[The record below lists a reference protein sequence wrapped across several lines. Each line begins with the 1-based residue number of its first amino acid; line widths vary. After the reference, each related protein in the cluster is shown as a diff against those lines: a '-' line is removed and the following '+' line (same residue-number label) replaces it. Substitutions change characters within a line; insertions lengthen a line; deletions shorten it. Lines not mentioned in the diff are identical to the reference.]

1 MIRRTRDFIK
11 ITNLKIYA
19 YHGVLE
25 EEKKNGQEFFLNLKL
40 YRSLRKPGLSDA
52 LADAVNY
59 DEVCT
64 FLTEIFT
71 KESCDLIEK
80 AAEKTME
87 ELLHHFPVLEAA
99 ELEIRKPHAPITFAP
114 EDVSVSIYRE
124 WHKVYLSI
132 GSNHENASEY
142 LQEACNRISSSSYV
156 KNFKKSQW
164 LQTKPY
170 GPIAQPDFL
179 NGCLAFETYMEPEE
193 LLAFLNEIEYAL
205 KRERMVR
212 WGPRTIDLDILFYD
226 DWIYNSDVLTI
237 PHIDMQ
243 NRMFVLEPLFELCPY
258 FRHPILGKS
267 IEQMRMELIKRE
279 DENDE
284 L

>member
-40 YRSLRKPGLSDA
+40 YYSMRKAGKSDA
-52 LADAVNY
+52 LTDAINY

-64 FLTEIFT
+64 FVTEVFT
-71 KESCDLIEK
+71 KEVYDLIEK
-80 AAEKTME
+80 AAEKTVE
-87 ELLHHFPVLEAA
+87 ALLHRFLGLEAV
-99 ELEIRKPHAPITFAP
+99 ELEIRKPYAPITFAP
-114 EDVSVSIYRE
+114 EDVSVTIYRE

-132 GSNHENASEY
+132 GSNHENASDY
-142 LQEACNRISSSSYV
+142 LKDACNRILASSYIR
-156 KNFKKSQW
+156 NFQKSK
-164 LQTKPY
+164 LLHTKPY
-170 GPIAQPDFL
+170 GPVEQPDFL

-205 KRERMVR
+205 KRERIVR

-237 PHIDMQ
+237 PHIDMH

-267 IEQMRMELIKRE
+267 VEQMRMELINRE
-279 DENDE
+279 DGDNE
-284 L
+284 

>member
-11 ITNLKIYA
+11 ITNLEIYA

-25 EEKKNGQEFFLNLKL
+25 EEKKNGQVFLLNLKL
-40 YRSLRKPGLSDA
+40 YMPLRKPGLSDA

-64 FLTEIFT
+64 LVVDVFT
-71 KESCDLIEK
+71 KEIYDLIEK
-80 AAEKTME
+80 AAEVTVEAVLKQ
-87 ELLHHFPVLEAA
+87 FPALEAV
-99 ELEIRKPHAPITFAP
+99 ELELCKPDAPITCAP
-114 EDVSVSIYRE
+114 ENVSVNIYRE

-132 GSNHENASEY
+132 GSNHEDALWY
-142 LQEACNRISSSSYV
+142 LEEACRRIQESSYI
-156 KNFKKSQW
+156 KGFQKSSI

-170 GPIAQPDFL
+170 GPIEQPDFQ
-179 NGCLAFETYMEPEE
+179 NGCVAFETYMEPEE
-193 LLAFLNEIEYAL
+193 LLAFLNQIEAEL
-205 KRERMVR
+205 KRERVLR

-226 DWIYNSDVLTI
+226 DLVYNSETLTI

-258 FRHPILGKS
+258 FRHPLLGKS
-267 IEQMRMELIKRE
+267 VEQMRAEL
-279 DENDE
+279 

>member
-11 ITNLKIYA
+11 ITNLEIYA

-25 EEKKNGQEFFLNLKL
+25 EEKKNGQVFLVNLKL
-40 YRSLRKPGLSDA
+40 YMPLRKPGLSDA

-64 FLTEIFT
+64 LVVDVFT
-71 KESCDLIEK
+71 KEIYDLIEK
-80 AAEKTME
+80 AAEVTVE
-87 ELLHHFPVLEAA
+87 ALLKQFPALEAV
-99 ELEIRKPHAPITFAP
+99 ELELCKPDAPITCAP
-114 EDVSVSIYRE
+114 ENVSVNIYRE

-132 GSNHENASEY
+132 GSNHEDALWY
-142 LQEACNRISSSSYV
+142 LEEACRRIQESSYI
-156 KNFKKSQW
+156 KGFQKSGI

-170 GPIAQPDFL
+170 GPIEQPDFQ
-179 NGCLAFETYMEPEE
+179 NGCVAFETYMEPEE
-193 LLAFLNEIEYAL
+193 LLAFLNQIEAEL
-205 KRERMVR
+205 KRERVLR

-226 DWIYNSDVLTI
+226 DLVYNSETLTI

-258 FRHPILGKS
+258 FRHPLLGKS
-267 IEQMRMELIKRE
+267 VEQMRAEL
-279 DENDE
+279 